1 MQKVMRIGM
10 DVSIEGA
17 PFSDVHFHIFHVKT
31 RGKMNMV
38 ETWPILNV
46 TSPVRTRA
54 GKGRPVM
61 EVKLVV
67 ISHSTHTTC
76 VVRFKM

>member
-1 MQKVMRIGM
+1 M

-54 GKGRPVM
+54 GKGSPVM
-61 EVKLVV
+61 EVKLSVFTYIV
-67 ISHSTHTTC
+67 PLHSLF
-76 VVRFKM
+76 RFEM